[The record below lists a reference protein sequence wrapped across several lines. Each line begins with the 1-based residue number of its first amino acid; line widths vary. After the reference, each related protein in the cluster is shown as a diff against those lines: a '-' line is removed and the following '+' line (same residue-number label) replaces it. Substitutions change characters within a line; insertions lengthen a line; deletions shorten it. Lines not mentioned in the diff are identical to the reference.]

1 MSTADILTL
10 AAGLPAVLILARRA
24 YRRRLAHI
32 TDEQQHRT
40 NLAKWDKLDKRH
52 DADERRTA
60 NKMERR
66 ARRIDTARREMA
78 KQHQNNRARLARTDG
93 KVAR

>member
-10 AAGLPAVLILARRA
+10 AAGLPAALILARRA

-32 TDEQQHRT
+32 TDEQQHRA

-66 ARRIDTARREMA
+66 ARRIDTARRHQQQ
-78 KQHQNNRARLARTDG
+78 QHHRARIARTYG
-93 KVAR
+93 KVVR